1 MRLKLLFLFIFLNS
15 FLAYNQITLDKI
27 DNIKINDSY
36 QLISIDN
43 IGELYFLEDDIL
55 RKGEDYVF
63 SDSSIGPLSKVDFYN
78 NFKLKLWYSNYN
90 TLVILDNFLNEITRV
105 NFNEISS
112 LYEISDISSA
122 NENNI
127 WVFDESVTRIK
138 KFDFFKKLL
147 IDNIETQIDG
157 KLIDMK
163 SNYNYLWVL
172 TKNFLYKI
180 NYNGLIIF
188 KTENKNEFSRLGFY
202 KNDVIL
208 SNNKE
213 LFHFKNEEELFIK
226 INLEKLFIKDFFVID
241 ETLYIYDKDH
251 LNKYLI
257 LTY

>member
-1 MRLKLLFLFIFLNS
+1 MRLKLLFLFIYLTS

-43 IGELYFLEDDIL
+43 IGELYFLEDDML
-55 RKGEDYVF
+55 RKGGDYVF
-63 SDSSIGPLSKVDFYN
+63 SDSSIGSLSKVDFYN
-78 NFKLKLWYSNYN
+78 KFKLKLWYSNYN

-138 KFDFFKKLL
+138 KFDFFKKLF

-157 KLIDMK
+157 KLMDMK

-188 KTENKNEFSRLGFY
+188 KTENKNEFSKLGFY